1 MIRYFLTVNG
11 TISEIEEAQPGCWIS
26 LTHPTASETELV
38 ASRYN
43 IDVDDLRA
51 PLDEE
56 ERSRIETEDE
66 YTVIVVDIPAIEE
79 RNGTDWFVTLPL
91 GIFVTEDV
99 IITVCLQ
106 DSPMLAA
113 FTDGR
118 VRDHHTFKKT
128 RFILQIL
135 YKNAQLFLQYLRII
149 DRKSEIIEKSLHKS
163 QKNKELIEL
172 LELEKTL
179 VYFTTSLRGNEMVL
193 EKLLKIGKIKKY
205 PEDED
210 LLEDVIVENKQAI
223 EMANIYSGI
232 LSGMMDAFAS
242 VISNN
247 QNLVM
252 KTLSAITIVLSIPNI
267 VAGLYGMNV
276 MNIPFENSPAAFAI
290 VCMIILALT
299 AVAIIV
305 LKKKDMF

>member
-1 MIRYFLTVNG
+1 MIRYYLTVNG
-11 TISEIEEAQPGCWIS
+11 TITEIESAEPGCWIS
-26 LTHPTASETELV
+26 LTHPNASETELV
-38 ASRYN
+38 ASRYH
-43 IDVDDLRA
+43 IDLDDLRA

-56 ERSRIETEDE
+56 ERSRIETEDN

-79 RNGTDWFVTLPL
+79 RNGADWFVTLPL

-106 DSPMLAA
+106 DTPVLSA

-118 VRDHHTFKKT
+118 VRDHYTFKKT

-149 DRKSEIIEKSLHKS
+149 DRKSEIVEKSLHKS
-163 QKNKELIEL
+163 QRNKELIEL

-179 VYFTTSLRGNEMVL
+179 VYFTTSLKGNEMVL

-232 LSGMMDAFAS
+232 LSGTMDAFAS

-247 QNLVM
+247 QNIVM

-267 VAGLYGMNV
+267 ITGLYGMNV
-276 MNIPFENSPAAFAI
+276 ANLPFEDSPVAFG
-290 VCMIILALT
+290 IICLIIIGI
-299 AVAIIV
+299 AIIATII

>member
-1 MIRYFLTVNG
+1 MIRYYLTVNG
-11 TISEIEEAQPGCWIS
+11 TISEIESPEPGCWIS
-26 LTHPTASETELV
+26 LTHPTASETELI
-38 ASRYN
+38 ASKYGIELN
-43 IDVDDLRA
+43 DLRA

-56 ERSRIETEDE
+56 ERSRIETEDN

-79 RNGTDWFVTLPL
+79 RNGADWFVTLPL

-99 IITVCLQ
+99 IISVCLQ
-106 DSPMLAA
+106 DTPVLSA

-118 VRDHHTFKKT
+118 VRDHYTFKKT

-149 DRKSEIIEKSLHKS
+149 DRKSEIVEKSLHKS

-179 VYFTTSLRGNEMVL
+179 VYFTTSLKGNEMVL

-232 LSGMMDAFAS
+232 LSGTMDAFAS

-247 QNLVM
+247 QNIVM

-267 VAGLYGMNV
+267 ITGLYGMNV
-276 MNIPFENSPAAFAI
+276 ANLPFEDSPVAFG
-290 VCMIILALT
+290 IICLIIIGI
-299 AVAIIV
+299 AIIATII